1 METLQEQED
10 AKWMRLCLDLAKQ
23 AADIG
28 EVPVGAI
35 VVREAEILGEGYNQ
49 PVTTSDPSAHAEIQ
63 ALRSAAEKVGNY
75 RLPGA
80 TLYVSVEP
88 CTMCAGAL
96 IHSRLSRL
104 VFGTTEARAGA
115 IVSRLKL
122 LDQDFYNHRVEYQYG
137 CLAEDSSTLL
147 KSFFRQRR
155 SK

>member
-88 CTMCAGAL
+88 CTMCAGAI
-96 IHSRLSRL
+96 IHSRISRL
-104 VFGTTEARAGA
+104 VFGTTEPRAGA

>member
-10 AKWMRLCLDLAKQ
+10 AKWMRLCLELARQ

-88 CTMCAGAL
+88 CTMCAGAI
-96 IHSRLSRL
+96 IHSRISRL
-104 VFGTTEARAGA
+104 VFGTTEPRAGA

-155 SK
+155 SR